1 MRAVISLSI
10 AVALLAA
17 GQSAHAQ
24 SSTGGV
30 LRFKGALVGSTGS
43 PPPGSRV
50 AAGSEAPRTS
60 TEQTL
65 DIPAFTRAE
74 LLDYCVATR
83 REAGIEARELKLF
96 TRTYL

>member
-1 MRAVISLSI
+1 MRAVIVLSI
-10 AVALLAA
+10 AAALLAA

-24 SSTGGV
+24 SSTGV
-30 LRFKGALVGSTGS
+30 LRFKGALVGSTGTL
-43 PPPGSRV
+43 PPGSR
-50 AAGSEAPRTS
+50 AATGNEAPRTS

-65 DIPAFTRAE
+65 DLPASTRAE
-74 LLDYCVATR
+74 LLDYFVATR

>member
-10 AVALLAA
+10 AAALLAA

-24 SSTGGV
+24 STTGV

-43 PPPGSRV
+43 PPGSRV
-50 AAGSEAPRTS
+50 AAGNEAPRTS

-65 DIPAFTRAE
+65 DLPASTRAE
-74 LLDYCVATR
+74 LLDYFVATR

>member
-10 AVALLAA
+10 AAALLAA

-24 SSTGGV
+24 SSAGV

-43 PPPGSRV
+43 PPRASRV

-65 DIPAFTRAE
+65 DIPGSTRAE
-74 LLDYCVATR
+74 LLDYFVATR